1 MISISTTTL
10 KTLLSSSS
18 GVQPIDIAGVST
30 DTRSIQKGNC
40 FFALVGPNF
49 DGHQF
54 VRQALE
60 QGAACAVIQQPVE
73 LPSNLAGRVLLVE
86 DTLQALGQLAA
97 WYRRQLKAKVI
108 AITGSAGK
116 TTTRNI
122 LYHILSR
129 TMRTCQAEK
138 SYNNHIGLP
147 LTILSADPQ
156 DQILLLEL
164 GTNHPGEIGYLT
176 RIAQPDIAVVTFAG
190 AAHLEGFG
198 SVENIIREKLSIAEG
213 LTAGGMLLINGDQ
226 HDLVCW
232 AMSLNRPFLTFGTQA
247 NCDIRAEN
255 LASKG
260 ANGTMTIEG
269 LPIEVPL
276 AGQGNLKN
284 VLTAWAVC
292 SIVGIALS
300 DFAEAVAS
308 LKPVCMR
315 ISVETVGAITLIND
329 CYNANPASM
338 ANALDCL
345 AAVAGGSRQRTV
357 FIAGCMAELGQ
368 QTKQLH
374 YELGQKAALSGVR
387 QILAAGDWAA
397 DIAAGA
403 ASQGLGSGQCKIY
416 PNVGLLCDNLHN
428 FIHPADIVLVKGSR
442 SAGMERAA
450 DALKTLFE
458 KKTV

>member
-1 MISISTTTL
+1 MPTQV
-10 KTLLSSSS
+10 LSSHSEI
-18 GVQPIDIAGVST
+18 QALDITGVST

-49 DGHQF
+49 DGHRF

-73 LPSNLAGRVLLVE
+73 LPSELAGRVLLVG
-86 DTLQALGQLAA
+86 DTTKALGQLAA

-147 LTILSADPQ
+147 LTILSAAPQ

-176 RIAQPDIAVVTFAG
+176 RIAQPDIAVVTIAC

-198 SVENIIREKLSIAEG
+198 TVENIIREKLSIAEG
-213 LTAGGMLLINGDQ
+213 LTAGGVLLVNGDQ

-232 AMSLNRPFLTFGTQA
+232 TMSLNRPFLTFGTEA
-247 NCDIRAEN
+247 HCDIRAEN

-260 ANGTMTIEG
+260 VNGTITIDG

-292 SIVGIALS
+292 SIVGIGLS

-315 ISVETVGAITLIND
+315 ISVETVGSITLIND

-345 AAVAGGSRQRTV
+345 AAVAGGRRQRTV
-357 FIAGCMAELGQ
+357 FIAGCMAELGP

-374 YELGQKAALSGVR
+374 YELGQKATLSGVQ

-403 ASQGLGSGQCKIY
+403 ASQGLSGQQCKIY

-442 SAGMERAA
+442 SAGMEKAA
-450 DALKTLFE
+450 DALKMLFE
-458 KKTV
+458 TKTV

>member
-1 MISISTTTL
+1 ME
-10 KTLLSSSS
+10 
-18 GVQPIDIAGVST
+18 VVGVST

-73 LPSNLAGRVLLVE
+73 LPANLNGRVLTVE
-86 DTLQALGQLAA
+86 DTVKALGQLAA

-116 TTTRNI
+116 TTTRHI
-122 LYHILSR
+122 LHHILSR
-129 TMRTCQAEK
+129 KHKACQAEK
-138 SYNNHIGLP
+138 SHNNHIGLP
-147 LTILSADPQ
+147 LTILSAQPQ

-190 AAHLEGFG
+190 PAHLEGFG
-198 SVENIIREKLSIAEG
+198 TVENIIREKLSIAEG
-213 LTAGGMLLINGDQ
+213 LTAAGVLLVNGDQ

-232 AMSLNRPFLTFGTQA
+232 TMSLNRPFLTFGTEA
-247 NCDIRAEN
+247 HCDIRAEN

-260 ANGTMTIEG
+260 ANGTITIEG

-276 AGQGNLKN
+276 AGQANLKN
-284 VLTAWAVC
+284 VLAAWAVC
-292 SIVGIALS
+292 SVAGIGLS
-300 DFAEAVAS
+300 DFAAAVAS

-315 ISVETVGAITLIND
+315 LSVETVGAITLIND

-345 AAVAGGSRQRTV
+345 AAVAEGSRQRTV

-374 YELGQKAALSGVR
+374 YELGQKAALSGVQ

-403 ASQGLGSGQCKIY
+403 ASQELGGGQCKIY
-416 PNVGLLCDNLHN
+416 PNAGLLCDNLHN

-442 SAGMERAA
+442 SAGMEKAVET
-450 DALKTLFE
+450 LKTLFE
-458 KKTV
+458 KKIV